1 MKRKI
6 LFFGFAFFI
15 TIAFVRVEFFQTRS
29 DDLFF
34 KMNKSF
40 EILGKIYKEVILN
53 YVDEVD
59 PEKFMRA
66 GIKGMLSEL
75 DPYTVFIDEKHSE
88 EVDALTTGKYGGIG
102 VSISKFDTSIVVVKV
117 SKGYPAD
124 KAGIKVGDVI
134 IQIDSIPLKDKP
146 LDEVRTLMV
155 GKPGTPIKLK
165 ILREGIANPLVFE
178 LNRAEVEVKNITYY
192 GFIDD
197 GIAYVKLERFSRN
210 AGEELRKAIK
220 DLQSRGEIKGFILD
234 LRDNPGGLLDAAVD
248 VVEKFIP
255 EGSLVVSTKGRKPDA
270 VRNYYST
277 EKPLLPDVPL
287 CVIVNNS
294 SASASEIVAG
304 SIQDLDRGVIL
315 GTRTFGKGLVQTIS
329 YLSYNTFLKMTTAK
343 YYTPSG
349 RCIQEIDYFHKPDG
363 VFISKPDSEKKI
375 FKTKLGRTVYGEGGI
390 TPDIVVEGEKR
401 SDFVEALVKN
411 RMFFKFANIFSA
423 KNQTLPDDFKIT
435 DQIFDDFKKFVKE
448 SKFTF
453 KDSFEIN
460 LEKAIEYAKRQK
472 YSNGYVYD
480 VELTLGKIRNQKI
493 DYFELYRDEIEK
505 ELMREILSR
514 YKYEDEIIAW
524 AIKYDE
530 QIKSAVSI
538 LKNKESYNSLLGLK

>member
-6 LFFGFAFFI
+6 LFFSFAFFI
-15 TIAFVRVEFFQTRS
+15 ILAFFRIEFFQSRG

-102 VSISKFDTSIVVVKV
+102 VSISKFDTAIFVIRV

-124 KAGIKVGDVI
+124 RAGIKVGDVI
-134 IQIDSIPLKDKP
+134 IQIDSVQVKDKP

-165 ILREGIANPLVFE
+165 ILREGIGHPLVFE
-178 LNRAEVEVKNITYY
+178 LNREEVEVKNITYY
-192 GFIDD
+192 DFVDD

-220 DLQSRGEIKGFILD
+220 NLQSKGQINGLILD

-304 SIQDLDRGVIL
+304 AIQDLDRGIIL
-315 GTRTFGKGLVQTIS
+315 GTKTFGKGLVQTIS

-363 VFISKPDSEKKI
+363 VFISKPDSEKKV
-375 FKTKLGRTVYGEGGI
+375 FKTKLGRTVYAEGGI
-390 TPDIVVEGEKR
+390 TPDTVVESEKR
-401 SDFVEALVKN
+401 SDFVEALVRN
-411 RMFFKFANIFSA
+411 RMFFKFANLFFA

-435 DQIFDDFKKFVKE
+435 EQIFDEFKEFVRKNN
-448 SKFTF
+448 FVF

-460 LEKAIEYAKRQK
+460 LEKAIEYAKKQK
-472 YSNGYVYD
+472 YSNGFVYD
-480 VELTLGKIRNQKI
+480 VELTLNRIKNQKI
-493 DYFELYRDEIEK
+493 DYFKLYRDEIER
-505 ELMREILSR
+505 ELMREIISR
-514 YKYEDEIIAW
+514 YKYEDEVIAW
-524 AIKYDE
+524 ALKYDG
-530 QIKSAVSI
+530 QVKSAVSI
-538 LKNKESYNSLLGLK
+538 LKEKRIYNSLLGLK